1 MYCYVFLYSYLKFT
15 SDMRMIG
22 ETILICGF
30 CVSAGLGIEDVIK
43 KKDPV
48 SDPEELPA

>member
-1 MYCYVFLYSYLKFT
+1 
-15 SDMRMIG
+15 MIG

-43 KKDPV
+43 KKIQSLTLKNSQPDGG
-48 SDPEELPA
+48 SKEHT